1 VVIPDFAVPPGGRP
15 VVAWAHPT
23 TGVARSCAPSLG
35 QSPFESIAGVID
47 MIPRSYLIVATDYQG
62 LGAPG
67 VHPYLVGVSA
77 ARSVIDSVRAAR
89 ELVGTDASSRYVV
102 WGHSQGGHA
111 ALWTG
116 ELSHQYAPELKLEGV
131 AAAAP
136 ASDLT
141 ALLDADLLTDGGK
154 ILTSMAL
161 VSWSKVFN
169 LPIESVVADLP
180 NVLTAAGGCLDSV
193 TGALDE
199 LSAARRMS
207 KNYLKVDPT
216 EVEPWRGLIVENT
229 PGRRPAGAPVL
240 ILQGTSDPL
249 VLPKITRRFVK
260 SMCRNGD
267 TVNYVTLQGVDHGLA
282 ARKGASRAVAW
293 ITDRF
298 YGKPAQSNCG
308 G

>member
-1 VVIPDFAVPPGGRP
+1 
-15 VVAWAHPT
+15 
-23 TGVARSCAPSLG
+23 
-35 QSPFESIAGVID
+35 
-47 MIPRSYLIVATDYQG
+47 MIPRGYLIVATDYQG

-77 ARSVIDSVRAAR
+77 ARSVLDSVRAAR
-89 ELVGTDASSRYVV
+89 ELVGTDASNRYVV

-193 TGALDE
+193 SGALDE
-199 LSAARRMS
+199 LSAASRMS
-207 KNYLKVDPT
+207 KYYLKVDPT
-216 EVEPWRGLIVENT
+216 EVEPWRGLIIENT
-229 PGRRPAGAPVL
+229 PGRRSAGAPVL

-260 SMCRNGD
+260 SMCRNSD